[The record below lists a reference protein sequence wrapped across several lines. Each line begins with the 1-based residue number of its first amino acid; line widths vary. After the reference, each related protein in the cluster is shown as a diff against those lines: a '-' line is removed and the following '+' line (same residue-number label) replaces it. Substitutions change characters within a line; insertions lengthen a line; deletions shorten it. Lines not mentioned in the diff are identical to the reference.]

1 VPKSGPLGSVRGA
14 LSNERP
20 YREPGIGTFTSL
32 HAMRAAED
40 GQKSRTNSTTP
51 GFDAVGVRCMVEL
64 KGNKALEA
72 ARVDSH
78 GFGSL
83 E

>member
-1 VPKSGPLGSVRGA
+1 MNREVHVLVLREAGGA
-14 LSNERP
+14 TPPADSP
-20 YREPGIGTFTSL
+20 
-32 HAMRAAED
+32 AMRAAED
-40 GQKSRTNSTTP
+40 GQNSRTNSTTP
-51 GFDAVGVRCMVEL
+51 GFDAIGVRCMVEL